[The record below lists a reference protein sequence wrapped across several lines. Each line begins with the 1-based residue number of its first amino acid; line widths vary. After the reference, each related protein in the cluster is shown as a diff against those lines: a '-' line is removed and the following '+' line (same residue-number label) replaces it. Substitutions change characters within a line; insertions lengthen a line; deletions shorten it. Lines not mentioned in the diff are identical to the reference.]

1 MNRFTSMLLGAAM
14 ALGLAGGA
22 AWAKDQF
29 VVDLVNEPAS
39 LDPHV
44 QWNPDSYF
52 VYRNIFDNLVTRTN
66 DGEIVPEIAT
76 SWEQVSDTQM
86 VMQLRDDVV
95 FHDGE
100 KMTPE
105 DVVYSIRRITD
116 PAFASPQLGQFNK
129 ITGVEKT
136 GENEI
141 TITTDGPYPVLLAQL
156 VKLSVVP
163 EHVVE
168 KMGRDAFN
176 LAPVGSGPYK
186 FGEWKRGVSVELLRN
201 DAYWGEKGPFA
212 SALFRA
218 VPDAATRV
226 ADLRAGTADLIV
238 SIDSDQAAQI
248 RNASGIK
255 VLSALTERVG
265 FLGMNLNK
273 PPFDNI
279 EMRRAL
285 AYAIDR
291 DGINEGILAGGEKN
305 LGQMTSPAHF
315 GYKEGI
321 EPLPYDPE
329 KAREIVKAHPEEAA
343 ATVTFGTAPPYD
355 QRVVQAIQQMLT
367 DVGFKVEIAMTDM
380 ATYLKLVQ
388 QDDETARPGLNFGR
402 WSCACQDADGIL
414 FPLMHSKSSWSR
426 INDDA
431 MDKYLEEGRSS
442 LDPAVRQ
449 AAYDKVHELNKEM
462 IYLLPLHQAVALYG
476 ANARLEWTPTAN
488 ESLFLNRMS
497 WSE

>member
-1 MNRFTSMLLGAAM
+1 
-14 ALGLAGGA
+14 
-22 AWAKDQF
+22 
-29 VVDLVNEPAS
+29 
-39 LDPHV
+39 
-44 QWNPDSYF
+44 
-52 VYRNIFDNLVTRTN
+52 
-66 DGEIVPEIAT
+66 
-76 SWEQVSDTQM
+76 
-86 VMQLRDDVV
+86 
-95 FHDGE
+95 
-100 KMTPE
+100 
-105 DVVYSIRRITD
+105 
-116 PAFASPQLGQFNK
+116 
-129 ITGVEKT
+129 
-136 GENEI
+136 
-141 TITTDGPYPVLLAQL
+141 
-156 VKLSVVP
+156 
-163 EHVVE
+163 
-168 KMGRDAFN
+168 
-176 LAPVGSGPYK
+176 
-186 FGEWKRGVSVELLRN
+186 
-201 DAYWGEKGPFA
+201 
-212 SALFRA
+212 
-218 VPDAATRV
+218 
-226 ADLRAGTADLIV
+226 V